1 MMSARAPRFV
11 FLLSLFVLFIA
22 PARGDEPFPYALGVR
37 AGNSFGLDVKYVS
50 EYELFAER
58 VLPWRWEFSSGICIG
73 TKLDGLVGVVHGE
86 RKPRNTSLLFG
97 LGPGV
102 SISTARRRFALEFG
116 FKPAYLRE
124 HDFGRHDYG
133 GSLQFISH
141 AGVRV
146 RLGDRYQLGYRFQHL
161 SNSSAAS
168 TNPGYNSHMLE
179 FVVLF

>member
-1 MMSARAPRFV
+1 MLARVPRV
-11 FLLSLFVLFIA
+11 VLVLSLFVFCIA
-22 PARGDEPFPYALGVR
+22 TARGDEPFPYALGLR
-37 AGNSFGLDVKYVS
+37 AGNSFGFDVKYVS

-58 VLPWRWEFSSGICIG
+58 ELPWRWQLSSGICIA

-86 RKPRNTSLLFG
+86 REPRNTSLLLG
-97 LGPGV
+97 VGPGV
-102 SISTARRRFALEFG
+102 SISTVRRRFSLELG
-116 FKPAYLRE
+116 VKPAYLRE

-161 SNSSAAS
+161 SNSSTAS
-168 TNPGYNSHMLE
+168 TNPGFNSHMLE
-179 FVVLF
+179 FVVQF